1 MKKIVLLFTL
11 LISSIMI
18 GQNESK
24 NEIKLN
30 AFSIIALSSID
41 ITYERILSNESA
53 IGTSLFI
60 YTGGNDEDFAEV
72 YKSFSLTPYYR
83 NYFSSGYAKGFF
95 VEAFSMISSRNN
107 SFYDYDYYNDNRE
120 EKKKINFALGI
131 AVGGKWVTKKGFIAE
146 ISIGIGR
153 NLFQNNNDE
162 YYDEA
167 PVVGRGGISIGKRF

>member
-1 MKKIVLLFTL
+1 
-11 LISSIMI
+11 MI

-41 ITYERILSNESA
+41 ITYERILSDESA
-53 IGTSLFI
+53 IGTSLYI
-60 YTGGNDEDFAEV
+60 YSGNSQDEIGEF
-72 YKSFSLTPYYR
+72 YKSFSITPYYR
-83 NYFSSGYAKGFF
+83 NYFSRGYAKGFF
-95 VEAFSMISSRNN
+95 VEAFSMISSRKD
-107 SFYDYDYYNDNRE
+107 SFYDYDYYDDSYE